1 MAIESKEISKPS
13 ETKQD
18 SPFKMEPSAITG
30 VFAGYELC
38 PGCKWNGIC
47 VIWSLGYFADMDI
60 STKSPSLSRR
70 HRRPHKT
77 KVVDLPDEGMRFPLK
92 SECDTAK
99 FTLEGIRRNIPPS
112 ALDLPHPQRHG

>member
-47 VIWSLGYFADMDI
+47 MFLPLEDLLIWTYQQRVLCCQGGIVVLTRPQWMSSL
-60 STKSPSLSRR
+60 
-70 HRRPHKT
+70 T
-77 KVVDLPDEGMRFPLK
+77 KVFV
-92 SECDTAK
+92 
-99 FTLEGIRRNIPPS
+99 
-112 ALDLPHPQRHG
+112 PH